1 MCLCYW
7 GGKELCQSLYFWNPS
22 SLSQALYKKGYHVKF
37 GNFWTNIADGHTE
50 RLILDGIVQV
60 SQLLYTLNLF

>member
-1 MCLCYW
+1 
-7 GGKELCQSLYFWNPS
+7 LYFWNPS